1 MPSVALLVTVIHMRL
16 EGDVRVSWTRP
27 ELIALKEAIEVTPNF
42 EGRIDVRETLR
53 DALHSPRL
61 RDVTFERELAQRF
74 ANRLVPVDMPT
85 AMARAKLLTAVRG
98 RPRRDHRGF
107 RRQESAPAVAAL
119 GSPAAAAAA

>member
-1 MPSVALLVTVIHMRL
+1 MRP

-42 EGRIDVRETLR
+42 EGRQDVRDILR
-53 DALHSPRL
+53 AAIYAPRL
-61 RDVTFERELAQRF
+61 RDVVFERELAQRF

-98 RPRRDHRGF
+98 RPRREHLGHR
-107 RRQESAPAVAAL
+107 RTPAVPVSSSVGSVGGTAVVAA
-119 GSPAAAAAA
+119 